1 MKMPVVVGDTK
12 GAIVREISVPVLVD
26 VPRSSNTTDLVVR
39 QAEKASNPALFS
51 VQDAAGQWR
60 DIRATEFREQVEA
73 VAKGLIA
80 SNVNP
85 GDRVA
90 IMARTRY
97 EWALAD
103 FAIWFAGAVPVPVY
117 ETSSPAQV
125 AWILTDSGAVA
136 AFVESARHENVVREA
151 AASESTS
158 ALAHVWQFDGNGLET
173 LRTAGTLV
181 EDSTLADRRSLANLD
196 DIATIIYT
204 SGTTGRPKGCELTHA
219 NFVELSENAAAALS
233 EVAHE
238 GARTIMFLPLAHVFA
253 RFISVLCVASG
264 ATVAHTADVKNL
276 LPDLQS
282 YSPSF
287 ILAVPRVF
295 EKVYNNSMLKAEDG
309 GKGKIFHAGAD
320 VAIAWSKADQAGKV
334 PLALRAKH
342 ALFDRLLYRK
352 IRAAMGGKVEYAV
365 SGGAPLGDRLGHFFH
380 GIGLLVLEG
389 YGLTETT
396 APLTVNTP
404 RKVKIGTVGAPLP
417 GNAVRIADDGEIL
430 AKGVAVLRGYFNR
443 PDLTEEN
450 FIDGWFRTG
459 DIGELDADGYLR
471 ITGRKKEII
480 VTAGGKNVVPAML
493 EDTIRANAIVSQC
506 VVVGDQRPFISALI
520 TLDEEALP
528 GWLERHQLPA
538 GTTMEEAVSHP
549 AVLAEIQTLVDEAN
563 KTVSQAEAIKVFRI
577 VPSDFTET
585 SGHLTPSLKIKR
597 AQVLTDYSDI
607 VEGIYATPR
616 V

>member
-1 MKMPVVVGDTK
+1 MPEGVGDTK
-12 GAIVREISVPVLVD
+12 GVIVREISVPVLVD
-26 VPRSSNTTDLVVR
+26 VPRNSNTTDLVVR
-39 QAEKASNPALFS
+39 QAAKASNPALFS
-51 VQDAAGQWR
+51 VQNASGQWE
-60 DIRATEFREQVEA
+60 DIPATEFRRQVEE

-80 SNVNP
+80 SNVQP

-125 AWILTDSGAVA
+125 AWILSDSGAVA

-151 AASESTS
+151 AASGETS

-181 EDSTLADRRSLANLD
+181 EDSTLADRRSLAGLED
-196 DIATIIYT
+196 TATIIYT
-204 SGTTGRPKGCELTHA
+204 SGTTGRPKGCELTHG
-219 NFVELSENAAAALS
+219 NFVELSENAAAALP

-238 GARTIMFLPLAHVFA
+238 GARTIMFLPMAHVFA
-253 RFISVLCVASG
+253 RFISVLCVAAG

-282 YSPSF
+282 YQPSF

-334 PLALRAKH
+334 PLTLRAKH
-342 ALFDRLLYRK
+342 ALFDRLLYGK
-352 IRAAMGGKVEYAV
+352 IRAAMGGKVQYAV

-380 GIGLLVLEG
+380 GIGLMVLEG

-396 APLTVNTP
+396 APLSVNTP
-404 RKVKIGTVGAPLP
+404 QKIKIGSVGLPLP
-417 GNAVRIADDGEIL
+417 GNAVKIADDGEIL
-430 AKGVAVLRGYFNR
+430 GRGVAVLKGYFNR
-443 PDLTEEN
+443 PDLTAEA
-450 FIDGWFRTG
+450 FQDGWFRTG
-459 DIGELDADGYLR
+459 DIGELDSDGFLR

-480 VTAGGKNVVPAML
+480 VTASGKNVVPAQL

-506 VVVGDQRPFISALI
+506 VVLGDQRPFISALI

-538 GTTMEEAVSHP
+538 GTSMSEAADHP
-549 AVLAEIQTLVDEAN
+549 VVLAAIQDLIDEAN

-577 VPSDFTET
+577 VPTDFTET

-597 AQVLTDYSDI
+597 AQVLTDYADV
-607 VEGIYATPR
+607 VEGIYASPR

>member
-1 MKMPVVVGDTK
+1 M
-12 GAIVREISVPVLVD
+12 REISVPVLVD
-26 VPRSSNTTDLVVR
+26 VPRNSNTTDLVVR

-151 AASESTS
+151 AAGESAS
-158 ALAHVWQFDGNGLET
+158 ALTHVWQFDGNGLET
-173 LRTAGTLV
+173 LRTAGTLI

-253 RFISVLCVASG
+253 RFISVLCVAAG

-282 YSPSF
+282 YQPSF

-417 GNAVRIADDGEIL
+417 GNAVKIADDGEIL

-450 FIDGWFRTG
+450 FVDGWFRTG

-549 AVLAEIQTLVDEAN
+549 AVLAEIQTIVDEAN

>member
-1 MKMPVVVGDTK
+1 M
-12 GAIVREISVPVLVD
+12 REISVPVLVD
-26 VPRSSNTTDLVVR
+26 VPRNSNTTDLVVR
-39 QAEKASNPALFS
+39 QAAKTSNPALFS
-51 VQDAAGQWR
+51 VQDGAGQWN

-80 SNVNP
+80 SNVQP

-125 AWILTDSGAVA
+125 AWILSDSGAVA

-151 AASESTS
+151 AASAGTS
-158 ALAHVWQFDGNGLET
+158 ALAHVWQIDGTGLET
-173 LRTAGTLV
+173 LKTAGTLV
-181 EDSTLADRRSLANLD
+181 EDSTLADRRSLADLD

-204 SGTTGRPKGCELTHA
+204 SGTTGRPKGCELTHG

-264 ATVAHTADVKNL
+264 ATVAHTSDVKNL

-282 YSPSF
+282 FKPNF

-309 GKGKIFHAGAD
+309 GKGKIFHAGVD

-342 ALFDRLLYRK
+342 ALFDRLLYGK
-352 IRAAMGGKVEYAV
+352 IRAAMGGKVKYAV

-404 RKVKIGTVGAPLP
+404 QKIKIGTVGAPLP
-417 GNAVRIADDGEIL
+417 GIAVKIADDGEIL

-443 PDLTEEN
+443 PDLTAEN
-450 FIDGWFRTG
+450 FVDGWFRTG
-459 DIGELDADGYLR
+459 DIGELDDDGYLR

-538 GTTMEEAVSHP
+538 GTSMEEAVSHP
-549 AVLAEIQTLVDEAN
+549 AVLAEVQALVDEAN
-563 KTVSQAEAIKVFRI
+563 KTVSQAEAVKVFRI
-577 VPSDFTET
+577 VPTDFTET

-607 VEGIYATPR
+607 VEDIYASPR